1 MIKILFVCHGNI
13 CRSPMA
19 EFVMKKMVRDL
30 PTTLSSGTSLTA
42 ADFEIAS
49 AATSTEEIGN
59 PVYPPAR
66 RMLARH
72 GIDCSG
78 KTARQMT
85 AADYNHYDY
94 IVLMDQ
100 NNLRNLRW
108 ILPRDIYERELAQ
121 YRDIRES
128 AQYRDA
134 HESRAHKI
142 SLLMDWAGKTRDVA
156 DPWYTGDFE
165 ATWQDVNEGCKA
177 MLQRLIEN
185 H

>member
-19 EFVMKKMVRDL
+19 EFVMKKLVRDL
-30 PTTLSSGTSLTA
+30 QAANPQV

-66 RMLARH
+66 RMLASH

-85 AADYNHYDY
+85 LADYNHYDY

-121 YRDIRES
+121 I
-128 AQYRDA
+128 QDA
-134 HESRAHKI
+134 RAPKAGKV
-142 SLLMDWAGKTRDVA
+142 SLLMDWAGKSRDVA

-165 ATWQDVNEGCKA
+165 ATWRDVNEGCKA
-177 MLQRLIEN
+177 MLKAICNQQ
-185 H
+185 